1 MRNKTNT
8 TNNIKGDDVEMN
20 NGLKLITITN
30 SENEEIHIDKSVLEM
45 AIENGITIDEIF
57 EINNMTSK
65 EILDSLEKTIEINN
79 MTSKEILEYLEKT
92 NKKMEQYLKDIE
104 EKDNDTLRNSR
115 ETLIA
120 EATKQIDKLKATKQT
135 DKPAKIK
142 KADNVLLVVA
152 AFLLGSLSASIL
164 YGIINLLF

>member
-1 MRNKTNT
+1 MDNNMRNKTNT

-115 ETLIA
+115 
-120 EATKQIDKLKATKQT
+120 
-135 DKPAKIK
+135 
-142 KADNVLLVVA
+142 
-152 AFLLGSLSASIL
+152 
-164 YGIINLLF
+164 